1 MIGLEDVAYILHSTE
16 KNHKRRRDR
25 RAPQESRF
33 FSQQLFSHGLSES
46 ERATQILTLH
56 QSVSRFRLITASDE
70 RV

>member
-33 FSQQLFSHGLSES
+33 FSAALHSRPLRVRES
-46 ERATQILTLH
+46 YANPHVTP
-56 QSVSRFRLITASDE
+56 SRFRLITASDE